1 MAENVNIISD
11 ELEPT
16 NFGEFIDALI
26 ITNLRMWHAQ
36 EFFYELDLLKKL
48 SKDEMYDKLKYGS
61 WLNLQRNFQ
70 MDGLDA
76 VFAAQLAE
84 RHPNLLAQQ
93 NETVDNELLWET
105 I

>member
-1 MAENVNIISD
+1 MSQLSNIIND
-11 ELEPT
+11 ELDPQS
-16 NFGEFIDALI
+16 FGEFVDALI

-48 SKDEMYDKLKYGS
+48 SKDEMYEKLRYGS

-84 RHPNLLAQQ
+84 RHPDIVKQQ
-93 NETVDNELLWET
+93 NETVEHELLWET